1 MKKII
6 LAAALA
12 APFALG
18 TAAFAQDAGG
28 FVGAPSN
35 DIVTTPQTGAAREF
49 TARYSSAA
57 RLDVPVTQ
65 AERVQIDRQVVPSST
80 GGNN

>member
-28 FVGAPSN
+28 FTGAPAN
-35 DIVTTPQTGAAREF
+35 DIVTTPATGPASAPREF
-49 TARYSSAA
+49 TARAKRA
-57 RLDVPVTQ
+57 PLVRAEQVDIQQVPAT
-65 AERVQIDRQVVPSST
+65 T
-80 GGNN
+80 GGNS

>member
-18 TAAFAQDAGG
+18 TAAFAQEAGG

-35 DIVTTPQTGAAREF
+35 DIVTTPATGPVAAPREF
-49 TARYSSAA
+49 IGRAK
-57 RLDVPVTQ
+57 Q
-65 AERVQIDRQVVPSST
+65 APMTRSERVEIDIQQVPATV
-80 GGNN
+80 GGNS